1 MLDASVLD
9 LFADALVVVDAVD
22 GRVVAWNRG
31 AEQLLGHTAAEAIG
45 RPWAELVCPAA
56 QAQAQWAT
64 LCSVADGE
72 SGFEARRRHRDGREV
87 AVAVTVR
94 AIRDASG
101 RVSQYGLVERALSV
115 VSTPSGPTSIEA
127 RFADFL
133 EVAPDAIVIVDSQGT
148 IVSVNAQAERMFGYD
163 RSELHGQPIECL
175 VPSRDRARHVDH
187 RGGFFADPRTREMGS
202 GLALHAVRKDGS
214 EFPVE
219 ISLGP
224 LETGGRRLVAS
235 AIRDVTARRETDH
248 ALKLAYKELEA
259 FSYSVAHDLRAP
271 LRGLSGFSQ
280 VLLSEYHDK
289 LGEDG
294 LDCLNEIRSNALRMG
309 ELIDALLSL
318 SRVSRSE
325 LRREPIDLGAIART
339 IARRLATQ
347 ESGREVEVVI
357 AEGLWVSADP
367 TLARALLENLFDNA
381 WKFTRGVATP
391 RVEVGRTTRDGA
403 PAYFVQD
410 NGAGFD
416 LAHAARLFTPFARLH
431 TEREFPGTG
440 IGLATVQRIVQRH
453 GGVAWA
459 QSEPGRGARF
469 LFTLPGDLRGG
480 PR

>member
-1 MLDASVLD
+1 MLD
-9 LFADALVVVDAVD
+9 LFADALVVVDAVG
-22 GRVVAWNRG
+22 GRIVAWNRG
-31 AEQLLGHTAAEAIG
+31 AEHLHGHTAAEAIG
-45 RPWAELVCPAA
+45 QRWADLVGPPA
-56 QAQAQWAT
+56 QAEVQWA
-64 LCSVADGE
+64 LVRSAGEGEVA
-72 SGFEARRRHRDGREV
+72 FEARRRHRGGREFQ
-87 AVAVTVR
+87 VAVTVR
-94 AIRDASG
+94 AGLDAEG
-101 RVSQYGLVERALSV
+101 RVTQYGIVERATPASP
-115 VSTPSGPTSIEA
+115 SPSGSTSIEA

-133 EVAPDAIVIVDSQGT
+133 EVAPDAIVIVDAQGI

-163 RSELHGQPIECL
+163 RSDLLGQPIECL

-187 RGGFFADPRTREMGS
+187 RGGFFVDPRTREMGS

-294 LDCLNEIRSNALRMG
+294 LDCLNEIRGNALRMG

-325 LRREPIDLGAIART
+325 LRREPIELGAIARV
-339 IARRLATQ
+339 IVRRLATQ
-347 ESGREVEVVI
+347 EPAREVDVVI

-367 TLARALLENLFDNA
+367 TLARALLENLLDNA
-381 WKFTRGVATP
+381 WKFTREVARP
-391 RVEVGRTTRDGA
+391 RIEVGRATRDGA

-440 IGLATVQRIVQRH
+440 IGLATVQRIVHRH
-453 GGVAWA
+453 GGIAWA
-459 QSEPGRGARF
+459 ESEPGRGAKF
-469 LFTLPGDLRGG
+469 LFTLPGELRGG